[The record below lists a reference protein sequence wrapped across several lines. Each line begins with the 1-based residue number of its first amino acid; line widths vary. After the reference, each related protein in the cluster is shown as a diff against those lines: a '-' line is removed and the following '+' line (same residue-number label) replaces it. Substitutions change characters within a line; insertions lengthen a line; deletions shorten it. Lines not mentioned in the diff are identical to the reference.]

1 MLNAGLVEEVRGL
14 LAKGYPPDLPAFS
27 AIGYREIIDYL
38 LGKSSLEEATA
49 RIKRQT
55 RIFVRRQA
63 NWFKPD
69 DPNIHWFQAGPGA
82 VDAME
87 AVIREW

>member
-38 LGKSSLEEATA
+38 LGKSLS
-49 RIKRQT
+49 RKRQLASNARPASSSAARPIGSSPMT
-55 RIFVRRQA
+55 RTSTG
-63 NWFKPD
+63 FKPGLAR
-69 DPNIHWFQAGPGA
+69 W
-82 VDAME
+82 M
-87 AVIREW
+87 RWRR